1 MAYRLYA
8 CSTHEAVDTV
18 EMHVLA
24 KAYRAAWRS
33 MCASDPIGPHL
44 LHALDL
50 VIDFGMPRADV
61 RAASGIGRQPG
72 MQPLADPPRAQ
83 PGARV
88 RAAAALARR
97 AQGARDAA
105 AAPLDG
111 GFDAAERA
119 EDPAGAV
126 SPAVLDVLLEIGGD
140 EPLLVA
146 ACLCGAPDA
155 AGLPRGEIESMFG
168 SQVANLVGELRAD
181 PSAAGV
187 GSAHGH
193 AASELERLAVASP
206 AVQTLRLARDL
217 ADLREPHWLRNAVR
231 DGRLAEVAARARTL
245 VRAHPLLLRRVRAAL
260 ALWETIPR
268 ALTPHSPAD

>member
-1 MAYRLYA
+1 MVYRLYA

-24 KAYRAAWRS
+24 KAYRSAWRS
-33 MCASDPIGPHL
+33 MWASDPIGPHL

-50 VIDFGMPRADV
+50 VIDFGLPRAVV
-61 RAASGIGRQPG
+61 RSASGIGRQPG
-72 MQPLADPPRAQ
+72 TQPPADPPRAQ
-83 PGARV
+83 LSARV
-88 RAAAALARR
+88 SAAAALARR

-119 EDPAGAV
+119 EVPAGAV
-126 SPAVLDVLLEIGGD
+126 SAAVLDVLLEIGAD

-146 ACLCGAPDA
+146 ACLCGAPGA
-155 AGLPRGEIESMFG
+155 AGMPRGEIESMFG
-168 SQVANLVGELRAD
+168 SQVADLVGELQAD
-181 PSAAGV
+181 PSDATA
-187 GSAHGH
+187 GSAH
-193 AASELERLAVASP
+193 AASELERLALAST

-231 DGRLAEVAARARTL
+231 DGRFAEVAARAQKL

-260 ALWETIPR
+260 ALWEAIPW
-268 ALTPHSPAD
+268 ALPPRSGAG